1 MITSGARRSL
11 MNVAHTMRGFCMD
24 DCSDVAAHVIHM
36 LLLIIIVTPPALS
49 RFGPVVMGL
58 FDVIMQ

>member
-1 MITSGARRSL
+1 MIASGVWLSL
-11 MNVAHTMRGFCMD
+11 MNVAHTMRDFCMG

-49 RFGPVVMGL
+49 RFGLVVMGL
-58 FDVIMQ
+58 FDAIM